1 MIYGCLSILNRQDVY
16 YPIHKFAYLGISVVG
31 EEIIKNLGFFG
42 LEEIDSRVYMGLLQ
56 TGPVSVGVI
65 SAKLE
70 IDRGKTYRSLNRLRN
85 MGVVGTTFSNPTL
98 CSAVAPSEALE
109 IILDR
114 KQDELVTMKNLSE
127 KIIQDIDVMVK
138 ERDLQEISS
147 FVIVQG
153 RSNIY
158 SRISKLLQKASGV
171 VYLVGPPEDFMR
183 MYHTTIPEKIQ
194 LIKENGAEVR
204 ILTEISGDKEFELIT
219 RLNPSEI
226 RLGKLPSKSRM
237 IVEEHRQLIMSGA
250 LTTSTDLNDEND
262 SVMHTN
268 SAEMVSN
275 MFSLCTLLWSKSQQA
290 EVLVPSK
297 IKKARVQ

>member
-1 MIYGCLSILNRQDVY
+1 MCCCLSISNRQDLLFNTPVGV
-16 YPIHKFAYLGISVVG
+16 LGIEMNG

-42 LEEIDSRVYMGLLQ
+42 LEDLDSRVYMGLLQ
-56 TGPVSVGVI
+56 TGPVSVGTL

-70 IDRGKTYRSLNRLRN
+70 IDRGKTYRALNRLRN
-85 MGVVGTTFSNPTL
+85 MGVVNTTFSNPTL
-98 CSAVAPSEALE
+98 CSAVAPSDALS

-114 KQDELVTMKNLSE
+114 KQDELITMKNLSE
-127 KIIQDIDVMVK
+127 KIVQDIDVIVK
-138 ERDLQEISS
+138 ETDMQEISS

-158 SRISKLLQKASGV
+158 SRISKLLQKATGV
-171 VYLVGPPEDFMR
+171 VYLVGPPEDFVR
-183 MYHTTIPEKIQ
+183 MYHTTIPERIQ
-194 LIKENGAEVR
+194 EIKANGAEVR
-204 ILTEISGDKEFELIT
+204 ILTEISGDKELSFID

-237 IVEEHRQLIMSGA
+237 VVEENKQLIMSGA
-250 LTTSTDLNDEND
+250 LTSSMDLNDEND

-275 MFSLCTLLWSKSQQA
+275 MFSLCTLLWTKSKPA
-290 EVLVPSK
+290 EILSVPK
-297 IKKARVQ
+297 PRKAKAQ